1 MTWRCITT
9 LKSNTMKH
17 GTQCLFLC
25 RRSKYVKLLDVFR
38 WGKDMLHEH
47 DLWAIKEG
55 KKKLSDFLPRVE
67 WEDIN
72 GDTDDLRD
80 FSHWMPVPKPKKK

>member
-1 MTWRCITT
+1 
-9 LKSNTMKH
+9 
-17 GTQCLFLC
+17 
-25 RRSKYVKLLDVFR
+25 
-38 WGKDMLHEH
+38 MLHEH